1 LAYVRHKIIK
11 GHKYFY
17 LVEGYREGAKVRQRV
32 LLYLGASEPSERVK
46 QQLKKQYSKPKKTGL
61 GDDTAKVDAADT
73 RMKEGVYAAY
83 EYFGLKVRHNLTSGG
98 TNGAVLM
105 RNNKPYAVS
114 LIKSPNTSTMV
125 HELGHVI
132 DFILRDRA
140 KVART
145 ADARFAHVYSDDTKS
160 LILQEES
167 AALARQKY
175 TTSYSRLLEIS
186 EKKSQDGYL
195 AQREEV
201 TLSQYKKF
209 FTNYAETQ
217 VEGFANAFA
226 LYLADPDLAEEIAP
240 RYCEVIFTL
249 IGDEPDMQEVV
260 DSLLHSP
267 AF

>member
-11 GHKYFY
+11 GHRYFY
-17 LVEGYREGAKVRQRV
+17 LVEGYRVGAKVRQRV

-46 QQLKKQYSKPKKTGL
+46 QQLKKQYSKPKKTDL
-61 GDDTAKVDAADT
+61 GADAADT
-73 RMKEGVYAAY
+73 RMREGVYAAY
-83 EYFGLKVRHNLTSGG
+83 RYFGLKVRHNLTSGG
-98 TNGAVLM
+98 ANGAVLI

-114 LIKSPNTSTMV
+114 LIKSPDTNTMV

-132 DFILRDRA
+132 DFVLRDRA
-140 KVART
+140 NVDRA
-145 ADARFAHVYSDDTKS
+145 ADARFAHIYSNDTKS

-175 TTSYSRLLEIS
+175 VSSYSRLLEIS
-186 EKKSQDGYL
+186 EKKNRDGYL
-195 AQREEV
+195 AQREEK
-201 TLSQYKKF
+201 TLSQYRKF
-209 FTNYAETQ
+209 FTTYAETQ

-226 LYLADPDLAEEIAP
+226 LYLSDPDLAEDIAP

-249 IGDEPDMQEVV
+249 VSDEPDIQEVV

>member
-11 GHKYFY
+11 GHRYFY
-17 LVEGYREGAKVRQRV
+17 LVEGYRVGAKVRQRV

-46 QQLKKQYSKPKKTGL
+46 QQLKKQYSKPKKTDL
-61 GDDTAKVDAADT
+61 GADAAKADAADT
-73 RMKEGVYAAY
+73 RMREGVYAAY
-83 EYFGLKVRHNLTSGG
+83 RYFGLKVRHNLTGGG

-105 RNNKPYAVS
+105 RNNKPYAIS
-114 LIKSPNTSTMV
+114 LIKSPDTSTMV

-132 DFILRDRA
+132 DFVLRDRA
-140 KVART
+140 NVDRA
-145 ADARFAHVYSDDTKS
+145 ADARFAHIYSNDTKS

-175 TTSYSRLLEIS
+175 VSSYSRLLEIS
-186 EKKSQDGYL
+186 EKKDRDGYL
-195 AQREEV
+195 AQREEK
-201 TLSQYKKF
+201 TLSQYRKF

-226 LYLADPDLAEEIAP
+226 LYLSDPDLAEDIAP
-240 RYCEVIFTL
+240 KYCEVIFKL
-249 IGDEPDMQEVV
+249 ISDEPDIQEVV